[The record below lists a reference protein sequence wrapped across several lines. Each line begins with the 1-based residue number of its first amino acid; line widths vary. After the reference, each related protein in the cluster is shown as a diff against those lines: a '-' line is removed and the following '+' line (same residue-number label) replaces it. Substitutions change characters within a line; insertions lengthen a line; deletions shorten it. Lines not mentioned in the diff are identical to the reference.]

1 MSCAKTFVSCYIL
14 TLYSNEESVRKKYI
28 DSLPF
33 YRAMPKTKSY
43 KQSVTYITSS
53 FQVQIKGPEE
63 SPEINTWKE
72 LEIYLVDKTRAIRYR
87 EVTFF

>member
-1 MSCAKTFVSCYIL
+1 MKSL
-14 TLYSNEESVRKKYI
+14 LEKKYI

-63 SPEINTWKE
+63 SPEIN
-72 LEIYLVDKTRAIRYR
+72 LERT
-87 EVTFF
+87 